1 MDLHAVGSVDQKGE
15 EHPTSRT
22 RKAALAHLIIRQS
35 KVLESIRATRT
46 FQFLFA
52 TAQLCHMDT
61 ALAERVWLDCFPR
74 LWGILTEKQQSV
86 SKAKLIFF
94 FCLELFT
101 YLHSLAINPVHLSVS
116 YQSSFSSVSSHI
128 LPSFCVAFQ
137 NIL

>member
-35 KVLESIRATRT
+35 KVLESIRSTRT
-46 FQFLFA
+46 VQFLFA

-74 LWGILTEKQQSV
+74 LWGILSEKQQSV
-86 SKAKLIFF
+86 SKVYIIFLFLECFHLCACLCLPRAPPQFLLMF
-94 FCLELFT
+94 FLLCGT
-101 YLHSLAINPVHLSVS
+101 S
-116 YQSSFSSVSSHI
+116 
-128 LPSFCVAFQ
+128 
-137 NIL
+137 

>member
-61 ALAERVWLDCFPR
+61 ALAERVWLDCFPC
-74 LWGILTEKQQSV
+74 LWGILTDKQQSV
-86 SKAKLIFF
+86 SNA
-94 FCLELFT
+94 CCCA
-101 YLHSLAINPVHLSVS
+101 HSLVTSAGHLSA
-116 YQSSFSSVSSHI
+116 Q
-128 LPSFCVAFQ
+128 LPSVFM
-137 NIL
+137 